1 MYALGWEVGKLR
13 DQNREL
19 DERDEDEGRDSRL
32 RRKSQCRVVSLP
44 PLPLPWL
51 SVERKCL
58 SKYVAHMFTPLPS
71 HVVAMC
77 SGPRAHMLMAA
88 RCVCN
93 SRHSKHPWDP
103 RFRPVARV
111 LIRPFLN
118 FPI

>member
-1 MYALGWEVGKLR
+1 MHWDGRWAGLGTKTENSTNVTKM
-13 DQNREL
+13 RE
-19 DERDEDEGRDSRL
+19 G

-77 SGPRAHMLMAA
+77 SGPGRDPRAHMLMAA

>member
-77 SGPRAHMLMAA
+77 SGPVVTRGPICSWRPGVCAIVVTQSIPGTHASARWRVCLSAH
-88 RCVCN
+88 
-93 SRHSKHPWDP
+93 
-103 RFRPVARV
+103 F
-111 LIRPFLN
+111 
-118 FPI
+118 